1 MRISDWSS
9 DVCSSDLLAFAW
21 LGAAAL
27 GLVVVTV
34 MRRAKVWYAP
44 LYVVVGVVVW
54 YCTLKSG
61 IHATIAGVALGLLTP
76 ARPLMPQVQ
85 ADAIADRLSSDHDV
99 TAEEVH
105 ELELE
110 LRASVSVAERLENR
124 SEEHTSYLV
133 FPIFALA
140 NAGIQ
145 LSADPIGD
153 AVSSRLILGR

>member
-9 DVCSSDLLAFAW
+9 DVCSSDLDRVPSPLKVFLLGLAIADDIGAIIVIAIFYTEDLAFDW

-61 IHATIAGVALGLLTP
+61 IHATIAGV
-76 ARPLMPQVQ
+76 
-85 ADAIADRLSSDHDV
+85 
-99 TAEEVH
+99 
-105 ELELE
+105 
-110 LRASVSVAERLENR
+110 R
-124 SEEHTSYLV
+124 SEEHTSELQSLMRISYAV
-133 FPIFALA
+133 FCLKKKNTQKNPTIT
-140 NAGIQ
+140 I
-145 LSADPIGD
+145 IC
-153 AVSSRLILGR
+153 

>member
-9 DVCSSDLLAFAW
+9 DVCSSDLDRVPSPLKVFLLGLAIADDIGAIIVIAIFYTEDLAFDW
-21 LGAAAL
+21 LGAAAH

-76 ARPLMPQVQ
+76 SRPPMPQVQ
-85 ADAIADRLSSDHDV
+85 AAAIDVRLSCDHDV
-99 TAEEVH
+99 TAEEVPDAG
-105 ELELE
+105 LA
-110 LRASVSVAERLENR
+110 LR
-124 SEEHTSYLV
+124 
-133 FPIFALA
+133 
-140 NAGIQ
+140 
-145 LSADPIGD
+145 
-153 AVSSRLILGR
+153 

>member
-9 DVCSSDLLAFAW
+9 DVCSSDLDRVPSPLKVFLLGLAIADDIGAIIVIAIFYTEDLAFDW

-61 IHATIAGVALGLLTP
+61 IHDTLAGVALGLLTP
-76 ARPLMPQVQ
+76 ARPLQPPVPAEAFTRRPQ
-85 ADAIADRLSSDHDV
+85 
-99 TAEEVH
+99 T
-105 ELELE
+105 
-110 LRASVSVAERLENR
+110 
-124 SEEHTSYLV
+124 
-133 FPIFALA
+133 
-140 NAGIQ
+140 G
-145 LSADPIGD
+145 
-153 AVSSRLILGR
+153 